1 MDDDPN
7 HGEDE
12 DGNHQSHPSHQ
23 VKKITDVAPKSTTI
37 TRKKMCTTVPIS
49 RVNAIMRSCPNL
61 TTVKND
67 AVALISKATDLIRN
81 VYHHSENKSRLTYDN
96 LADYIESSEY
106 DFLKEIIPQRITVR
120 EYLML
125 QNNSFESNNNNG
137 LDQLSSSD
145 VGVDS
150 ERNGNEDYD
159 EEQEEDSG

>member
-1 MDDDPN
+1 
-7 HGEDE
+7 
-12 DGNHQSHPSHQ
+12 
-23 VKKITDVAPKSTTI
+23 
-37 TRKKMCTTVPIS
+37 MCFNIFS
-49 RVNAIMRSCPNL
+49 
-61 TTVKND
+61 
-67 AVALISKATDLIRN
+67 SKESFLQDLIRN